1 MRLLRGLLY
10 RPISGVIMEG
20 AFLAMLF
27 RMKYINRWGL
37 MRNSQTENL
46 SQHTLEC
53 AFLAHY
59 LASVGNK
66 HFGKNYNAEKIAVYA
81 MFHDCAEILTGDLP
95 TPVKYHSEQMKST
108 YAEIENIAAKK
119 LLSYLPDDMEDVY
132 SGYIT
137 GEGLDEKSK
146 KLIKQADKLCAYIK
160 CIEEINAGNKEFS
173 AAFSTIK
180 AELEKSDSS
189 ELKFFLEK
197 CLPSFSLSL
206 DELKGTL

>member
-1 MRLLRGLLY
+1 
-10 RPISGVIMEG
+10 
-20 AFLAMLF
+20 MLF

-37 MRNSQTENL
+37 MRNSQSENL

-59 LASVGNK
+59 LASIGNK
-66 HFGKNYNAEKIAVYA
+66 HFAMDYNAEKIAVFA

-95 TPVKYHSEQMKST
+95 TPVKYHSERMKQT
-108 YAEIENIAAKK
+108 YAHIENIASQK
-119 LLSYLPDDMEDVY
+119 LLSYLPDDMESVY
-132 SGYIT
+132 SGYIM

-173 AAFSTIK
+173 AAFATIK
-180 AELEKSDSS
+180 AELEKSTDP

>member
-1 MRLLRGLLY
+1 
-10 RPISGVIMEG
+10 MEG

-59 LASVGNK
+59 LASVGNT

-95 TPVKYHSEQMKST
+95 TPVKYHSGQMKST
-108 YAEIENIAAKK
+108 YAEIEKIASEK
-119 LLSYLPDDMEDVY
+119 LLTYLPNDMESVY
-132 SGYIT
+132 SDYIM
-137 GEGLDEKSK
+137 GENLDADSK

-160 CIEEINAGNKEFS
+160 CIEEINTGNKEFS
-173 AAFSTIK
+173 AAFASIQT
-180 AELEKSDSS
+180 ELEKSTGP
-189 ELKFFLEK
+189 ELKFFIEK

>member
-1 MRLLRGLLY
+1 
-10 RPISGVIMEG
+10 MEG

-53 AFLAHY
+53 AFLAHF
-59 LASVGNK
+59 LASIGNK
-66 HFGKNYNAEKIAVYA
+66 HFGADYNAEKIAIYA

-95 TPVKYHSEQMKST
+95 TPVKYHSEQMKNT
-108 YAEIENIAAKK
+108 YAQIENIASEK
-119 LLSYLPDDMEDVY
+119 LLSYLSDDMESVY
-132 SGYIT
+132 AGYIM
-137 GEGLDEKSK
+137 GEGLDEKSN

-160 CIEEINAGNKEFS
+160 CIDEINAGNKEFS
-173 AAFSTIK
+173 AALTTIK
-180 AELEKSDSS
+180 AELERYSDP
-189 ELKFFLEK
+189 ELGFFMEK

>member
-1 MRLLRGLLY
+1 
-10 RPISGVIMEG
+10 MEG

-37 MRNSQTENL
+37 MRNSQSENL

-59 LASVGNK
+59 LASIGNK
-66 HFGKNYNAEKIAVYA
+66 YFGADYNAEKIAVYA

-108 YAEIENIAAKK
+108 YAEIEKIAAEK
-119 LLSYLPDDMEDVY
+119 LLSYLPDDMENVY
-132 SGYIT
+132 SNYVIK
-137 GEGLDEKSK
+137 EGLDEKSK

-160 CIEEINAGNKEFS
+160 CIEEINSGNKEFS
-173 AAFSTIK
+173 AAFATIK
-180 AELEKSDSS
+180 TELEKAKDP
-189 ELKFFLEK
+189 ELKFFMEK

>member
-1 MRLLRGLLY
+1 
-10 RPISGVIMEG
+10 MEG

-37 MRNSQTENL
+37 MRNSQIENL

-59 LASVGNK
+59 LASIGNI
-66 HFGKNYNAEKIAVYA
+66 HLGMNYNAEKIAVYA
-81 MFHDCAEILTGDLP
+81 MFHDSAEILTGDLP
-95 TPVKYHSEQMKST
+95 TPVKYHSEQMKAT
-108 YAEIENIAAKK
+108 YAEIEKIAAEK
-119 LLSYLPDDMEDVY
+119 LLSYLPDDMESVY
-132 SGYIT
+132 ANYIK
-137 GEGLDEKSK
+137 GDGLDEKSK
-146 KLIKQADKLCAYIK
+146 ALIKQADKLCAYIK

-173 AAFSTIK
+173 AAFAAIK
-180 AELEKSDSS
+180 AELEKSSAP
-189 ELKFFLEK
+189 ELKFFMEK